1 MQKGKHL
8 RFSLRRRPS
17 CCFLLTCVMC
27 IAGSVNPVFLCSCFK
42 FGGKVCEAGRVGRS
56 QKGFLLHEVHGI
68 LVFAKGKKTKFLLGC
83 SALAV
88 LLVLWMERNWIF
100 EDYRG
105 AGVEELW
112 DRVKLPQLYGD
123 LFRLISKTASF
134 FVFCLIGRR
143 V

>member
-1 MQKGKHL
+1 M
-8 RFSLRRRPS
+8 S
-17 CCFLLTCVMC
+17 CALQGVSILFVCVV
-27 IAGSVNPVFLCSCFK
+27 ALNLGEK
-42 FGGKVCEAGRVGRS
+42 FVEAGRVGRS

-112 DRVKLPQLYGD
+112 DRVKFPQLYGD

-134 FVFCLIGRR
+134 FVFCSIGRR

>member
-1 MQKGKHL
+1 M
-8 RFSLRRRPS
+8 S
-17 CCFLLTCVMC
+17 CALQGVSILFFCVV
-27 IAGSVNPVFLCSCFK
+27 ALNLGEK
-42 FGGKVCEAGRVGRS
+42 FAEPGRVGRS